1 MYRNNKYSLGIT
13 LASGVLFTSALFS
26 NSSAYTLSNDQTGQI
41 ELHEESK
48 GLLSNK
54 DKDLLVNRIRKY
66 EKKLFTINNGFGDV
80 SKIPTPDDSTS
91 ISKDNGYEYI
101 KGSKKILI
109 SAPHSLKQPPRP
121 GTTDFKLADS
131 YTGSIAK
138 YIAEET
144 GAHVIYK
151 SSYTGVDDN
160 FMGYG
165 IDNPSKEETVTPYR
179 DKMEEVI
186 KENEIELVIDLH
198 GFADSSDRNF
208 GVILGTN
215 NGKNLLNNKSL
226 LNAIKKSFND
236 SGFSELTD
244 DSAGNQQNYVI
255 DKLYPASIKNRSIT
269 NYVAT
274 NLNTPAIQVELSKT
288 NRDPNNKSN
297 LSRTVDVLMD
307 IINKIDDLSP
317 SVAEITSKKSS
328 TVGLKSEP
336 RLSSESIVQLKLGT
350 VVEKVETVG
359 KNFVKVIYVDK
370 SNKYTGYIHKNNL
383 KKIEL

>member
-1 MYRNNKYSLGIT
+1 M
-13 LASGVLFTSALFS
+13 
-26 NSSAYTLSNDQTGQI
+26 
-41 ELHEESK
+41 
-48 GLLSNK
+48 
-54 DKDLLVNRIRKY
+54 
-66 EKKLFTINNGFGDV
+66 
-80 SKIPTPDDSTS
+80 
-91 ISKDNGYEYI
+91 
-101 KGSKKILI
+101 
-109 SAPHSLKQPPRP
+109 
-121 GTTDFKLADS
+121 
-131 YTGSIAK
+131 
-138 YIAEET
+138 
-144 GAHVIYK
+144 
-151 SSYTGVDDN
+151 
-160 FMGYG
+160 
-165 IDNPSKEETVTPYR
+165 
-179 DKMEEVI
+179 
-186 KENEIELVIDLH
+186 
-198 GFADSSDRNF
+198 
-208 GVILGTN
+208 
-215 NGKNLLNNKSL
+215 

-297 LSRTVDVLMD
+297 LSRTVDALMD

-317 SVAEITSKKSS
+317 SVAEVTSKKSS

-359 KNFVKVIYVDK
+359 KNFVKVIYVNK